1 MPEYSLKITEND
13 FVTDDCEEL
22 KLFGIKAFDNAGNV
36 LADCPSIS
44 EDIEKVEA
52 LSALL
57 IENDVSVCHIKDI
70 IEDMY

>member
-13 FVTDDCEEL
+13 CVTDDGEKL
-22 KLFGIKAFDNAGNV
+22 KLFGVKAFDDTGNV